1 MENVLT
7 VLDIADDEIGP
18 WYQVMINGN
27 MGSLSWVREKVIHSH
42 KGVVI
47 RAIGWN

>member
-7 VLDIADDEIGP
+7 VLDIADDENGP

-27 MGSLSWVREKVIHSH
+27 IESAYWVRGEVWRSH